1 MLLGNG
7 VAVGPDTRIHPT
19 FVCMWRRRHRMPIK
33 LNAKAFNVNENLY
46 TALMHVRKVLR
57 RNAPLR
63 LWVDALCINQA
74 DIVER
79 IQQVRSMVDIFRRAR
94 MIIALW
100 GPSYEDSDLAAIAA
114 GPMAKYRAGISLMQ
128 ALPRTL
134 YGL

>member
-1 MLLGNG
+1 
-7 VAVGPDTRIHPT
+7 
-19 FVCMWRRRHRMPIK
+19 MPIK